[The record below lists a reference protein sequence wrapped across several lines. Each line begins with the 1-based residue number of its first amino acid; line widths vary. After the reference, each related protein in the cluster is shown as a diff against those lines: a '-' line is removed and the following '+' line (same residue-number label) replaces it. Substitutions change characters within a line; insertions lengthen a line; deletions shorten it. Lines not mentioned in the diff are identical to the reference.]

1 MISEISTITEKGDG
15 EIDLSFFADC
25 SEQLKYSKSGYS
37 FANGSSKIQFTINSS
52 TVVFAVPGDRA
63 SGDSE
68 YKKAGYGYFSS
79 GASYHVEAYDITSG
93 TTAKV
98 VVCYIGEGETSS
110 YDKVTASTPS
120 YIIKDITKTSYDGNE
135 CHKVTLLKMGT
146 SDVESTTEVY
156 TETTSV
162 MSGYSV
168 GDVVK
173 YVATEDDV
181 IADIVAIYSGGKL
194 VGATNNHI
202 KTTDEDTIYQAML
215 GTVYT
220 SEIEGGAGTI
230 GISPNFAKEVD
241 GVYTLD
247 EGAWKSFT
255 VSSGTVYYELTEGRN
270 SSEISLSSADA
281 IVAALDTDDKGVA
294 SQIMIVVYNG
304 AVKAVYLLGS
314 AISK

>member
-1 MISEISTITEKGDG
+1 
-15 EIDLSFFADC
+15 
-25 SEQLKYSKSGYS
+25 
-37 FANGSSKIQFTINSS
+37 
-52 TVVFAVPGDRA
+52 
-63 SGDSE
+63 
-68 YKKAGYGYFSS
+68 
-79 GASYHVEAYDITSG
+79 
-93 TTAKV
+93 
-98 VVCYIGEGETSS
+98 
-110 YDKVTASTPS
+110 
-120 YIIKDITKTSYDGNE
+120 
-135 CHKVTLLKMGT
+135 MGT

-230 GISPNFAKEVD
+230 GISPNFAKEVA